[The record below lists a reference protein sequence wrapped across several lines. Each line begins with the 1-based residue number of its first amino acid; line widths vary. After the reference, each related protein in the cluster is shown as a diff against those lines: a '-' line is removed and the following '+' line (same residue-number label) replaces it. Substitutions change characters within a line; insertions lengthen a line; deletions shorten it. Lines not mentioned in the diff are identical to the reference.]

1 MLQACGLGSSHAG
14 DPTTLQGAFLVWVKW
29 LHPFLW
35 GRKGVPN
42 ATMASSVSE
51 VYSKRKAPQGS
62 RRSVARQ
69 ATRVCCSRFLFERVV
84 IRKTFAG
91 RREVLMGKRLL
102 LEGKSEID
110 GKD

>member
-1 MLQACGLGSSHAG
+1 M
-14 DPTTLQGAFLVWVKW
+14 K
-29 LHPFLW
+29 PFHV
-35 GRKGVPN
+35 GFTGCRVEPA
-42 ATMASSVSE
+42 ATISMSVLE
-51 VYSKRKAPQGS
+51 AYSKPRAPRGFS
-62 RRSVARQ
+62 RSVARQ